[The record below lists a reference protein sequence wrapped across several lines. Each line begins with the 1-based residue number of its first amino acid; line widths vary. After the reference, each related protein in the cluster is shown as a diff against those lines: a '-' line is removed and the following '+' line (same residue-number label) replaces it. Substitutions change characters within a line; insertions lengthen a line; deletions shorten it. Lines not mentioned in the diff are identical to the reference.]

1 MHQVCICTLGADFL
15 ADFTNTLGCTLK
27 SVQIVCKCTPHAD
40 LMCRLCADL
49 KWFSV
54 KSAHRVCI
62 CTLCAELWY
71 ILCRLYAYYLV
82 FFKLVLVGHCFW
94 AMSMSYIL
102 TSTFSVDKNIRQRL
116 GQKMHAH
123 FIRTFFGCMHTMC
136 RIFLGPCTLFL
147 DIENTTFF
155 AVLYRLL
162 PNSY

>member
-1 MHQVCICTLGADFL
+1 MHQVCICTLGADLL
-15 ADFTNTLGCTLK
+15 ADFMHTLGCTLK
-27 SVQIVCKCTPHAD
+27 MCAKCLQMHTS
-40 LMCRLCADL
+40 CRLYVQTLCRPEMI
-49 KWFSV
+49 FR

-62 CTLCAELWY
+62 CTLWADLWY

-82 FFKLVLVGHCFW
+82 FFKLVLGRHCFW

-102 TSTFSVDKNIRQRL
+102 ALTCSVDKNIRQRL

-136 RIFLGPCTLFL
+136 RLFLGPCTLFL